1 MNQKNGQL
9 NISNNIDNIIVKLLL
24 PITKSLLIKTK
35 ELEEKKNEFKKEMID
50 MKNRKQAL
58 IQKKKRILKQIAI
71 HEKNLNGD
79 FSNSK
84 LCQELLINYINFVDK
99 KETDF
104 IKSKEDFHELKLRK
118 KQIEFKQ
125 ELIRLIKEK
134 KNIPS
139 KNKIKKKYT
148 FDYLKNSNH
157 NESYSMPKNKKY
169 NQSFSLEKPKN
180 NYLSKGVTSAITP
193 DVNTI
198 QKSEKN
204 KNFYQRNQSAE
215 NMQTIQRN
223 KTDISKEIETLIN
236 NYSSKKD
243 IKVYNSESTENFDEG
258 LNQLK
263 VINNDMKEIEKGLK
277 EMVSNISID
286 DNE

>member
-134 KNIPS
+134 KNIQS

-157 NESYSMPKNKKY
+157 NASYSMPKNKKY

>member
-134 KNIPS
+134 KTISS

-157 NESYSMPKNKKY
+157 NASYSMPKNKKY

>member
-9 NISNNIDNIIVKLLL
+9 NISNNIDNIIVKFLL

-157 NESYSMPKNKKY
+157 NASYSMPKNKKY

>member
-1 MNQKNGQL
+1 MNEKNGQL

-157 NESYSMPKNKKY
+157 NASYSMPKNKKY

>member
-148 FDYLKNSNH
+148 FDYLKNTNH
-157 NESYSMPKNKKY
+157 NASYSMPKNKKY

>member
-24 PITKSLLIKTK
+24 PITKSLLIKKK

-157 NESYSMPKNKKY
+157 NASYSMPKNKKY

>member
-1 MNQKNGQL
+1 M
-9 NISNNIDNIIVKLLL
+9 
-24 PITKSLLIKTK
+24 
-35 ELEEKKNEFKKEMID
+35 E
-50 MKNRKQAL
+50 
-58 IQKKKRILKQIAI
+58 ILKQVKKVEKTILEPILEQQERDSI
-71 HEKNLNGD
+71 HIPPKI
-79 FSNSK
+79 K
-84 LCQELLINYINFVDK
+84 LPLQQEYID
-99 KETDF
+99 E
-104 IKSKEDFHELKLRK
+104 IKIES
-118 KQIEFKQ
+118 EFKQ
-125 ELIRLIKEK
+125 DNEIQIVDQMEVPRSYEKEK
-134 KNIPS
+134 PKEKPKIYLMRKHIDSIKLISSIKPELPKEKQNIPS

-157 NESYSMPKNKKY
+157 NASYSMPKNKKY

>member
-1 MNQKNGQL
+1 
-9 NISNNIDNIIVKLLL
+9 
-24 PITKSLLIKTK
+24 
-35 ELEEKKNEFKKEMID
+35 

-71 HEKNLNGD
+71 HEKNLSGD

-157 NESYSMPKNKKY
+157 NASYSMPKNKKY

>member
-157 NESYSMPKNKKY
+157 NASYSMPKNKKY

-223 KTDISKEIETLIN
+223 KTDISKEIEILIN

>member
-157 NESYSMPKNKKY
+157 NASYSMPKNKKY

-193 DVNTI
+193 DINTI

>member
-157 NESYSMPKNKKY
+157 NASYSMPKNKKY

-236 NYSSKKD
+236 NFSSKKD

>member
-1 MNQKNGQL
+1 MNQKNRQL

-157 NESYSMPKNKKY
+157 NASYSMPKNKKY

>member
-1 MNQKNGQL
+1 
-9 NISNNIDNIIVKLLL
+9 
-24 PITKSLLIKTK
+24 
-35 ELEEKKNEFKKEMID
+35 
-50 MKNRKQAL
+50 
-58 IQKKKRILKQIAI
+58 
-71 HEKNLNGD
+71 
-79 FSNSK
+79 
-84 LCQELLINYINFVDK
+84 
-99 KETDF
+99 
-104 IKSKEDFHELKLRK
+104 
-118 KQIEFKQ
+118 
-125 ELIRLIKEK
+125 
-134 KNIPS
+134 
-139 KNKIKKKYT
+139 
-148 FDYLKNSNH
+148 
-157 NESYSMPKNKKY
+157 MPKNKKY

>member
-157 NESYSMPKNKKY
+157 NASYSMPKNKKY

-277 EMVSNISID
+277 EMVSNISLD

>member
-157 NESYSMPKNKKY
+157 NASYSMPKNKKY

-223 KTDISKEIETLIN
+223 KIDISKEIETLIN

>member
-1 MNQKNGQL
+1 MNQKNCQL

-24 PITKSLLIKTK
+24 PITKSLLRKTK

-157 NESYSMPKNKKY
+157 NASYSMPKNKKY

>member
-157 NESYSMPKNKKY
+157 NASYSMPKNKKY

-277 EMVSNISID
+277 EMVSNISIN

>member
-157 NESYSMPKNKKY
+157 NASYSMPKNKKY

-236 NYSSKKD
+236 KYSSKKD

>member
-157 NESYSMPKNKKY
+157 NASYSMPKNKKY